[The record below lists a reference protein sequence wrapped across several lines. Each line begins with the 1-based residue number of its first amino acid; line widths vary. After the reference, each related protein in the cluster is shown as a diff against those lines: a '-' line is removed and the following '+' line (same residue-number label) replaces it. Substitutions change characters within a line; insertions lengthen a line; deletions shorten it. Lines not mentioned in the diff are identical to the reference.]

1 MYAPSVMLSLQ
12 YKEDDEL
19 IKNELKQVNIV
30 YLAE

>member
-1 MYAPSVMLSLQ
+1 MLSLQ

>member
-1 MYAPSVMLSLQ
+1 MLSFQ